1 MLLTD
6 TRAAGTETPYFRA
19 GGSVY
24 SGIVS
29 LREHLSYRHQYT
41 FSIILEGHMRK
52 WILVKAYMF

>member
-1 MLLTD
+1 MSLTD

-29 LREHLSYRHQYT
+29 LREHLSYRHQYK

-52 WILVKAYMF
+52 MNSC